1 MDRSNHVPGVT
12 RRSFLAQTALASTVT
27 LLQPSLVWGA
37 EANSK
42 IEVGLIGCG
51 GRGAWIA
58 DLFAASGKYNL
69 AACADYFADRTDKVG
84 EKYQIPSAR
93 RYNGLS
99 GYKRLLE
106 SKLDAVII
114 ETPPY
119 FHPAQ
124 AAAAVAAGK
133 HVFLAKPIAVDAPGC
148 QSVGQSGQAATSKN
162 LVFLVDFQT
171 RANELYKEAVRRV
184 HQGDIGKVVMARAH
198 YPWSGGNRQA
208 PPTTPE
214 EQMRSW
220 YNVAAISGD
229 FIVEQA
235 IHALDVA
242 SWIIDAEVV
251 KATGMGGRKLRAPGS
266 IWDHFVV
273 DYLFANE
280 VPLSF
285 SCIQTIPELK
295 DEITCR
301 AYGAEGYI
309 DTDYFGS
316 VWIRGNEPYK
326 GGSVGNLY
334 LTGAQAN
341 IAEFYRCITEKQYAN
356 PTAAASVRSNLLA
369 VLGREAAY
377 RGGELTL
384 AKLFQEG
391 KTLEPDLRGLKDA

>member
-1 MDRSNHVPGVT
+1 MNKNIQPHEMT
-12 RRSFLAQTALASTVT
+12 RRNFLASATAASALT
-27 LLQPSLVWGA
+27 LLKPSAVWGQD
-37 EANSK
+37 SGDK
-42 IEVGLIGCG
+42 ISLGLIGCG
-51 GRGAWIA
+51 GRGGWMA
-58 DLFAASGKYNL
+58 DLFAASGKFNL
-69 AACADYFADRTDKVG
+69 VACADYFPERANNVGDKH
-84 EKYQIPSAR
+84 KIDTAR
-93 RYNGLS
+93 RYTGLS
-99 GYKRLLE
+99 SCQRLLE
-106 SKLDAVII
+106 SKLDAVAI

-148 QSVGQSGQAATSKN
+148 QTVEKSGQAATQKQ

-171 RANELYKEAVRRV
+171 RAHALYQEAVRRV
-184 HQGDIGKVVMARAH
+184 HHGDMGALVMARAH

-208 PPTTPE
+208 PPSTAE
-214 EQMRSW
+214 ERLRNW
-220 YNVAAISGD
+220 YNVLPYSGD

-242 SWIIDAEVV
+242 SWIINSEAV

-273 DYLFANE
+273 NYQFANE

-285 SCIQTIPELK
+285 SCIQTIPEMK

-316 VWIRGNEPYK
+316 VWIRGNEPFK

-341 IAEFYRCITEKQYAN
+341 IVEFHRCITEKHHEN
-356 PTAAASVRSNLLA
+356 LTAAASVRSNLLA

-377 RGGELTL
+377 RGGEVSLQDL
-384 AKLFQEG
+384 LKEG
-391 KTLEPDLRGLKDA
+391 KTLEPDLKGLRDS